1 MKIILAGLD
10 IGGLLEIEELTWQA
24 AAFLILGLIGMGA
37 AVAILWIK
45 AASMFLRLKE
55 DLRGGKK

>member
-10 IGGLLEIEELTWQA
+10 IGGLLEMEELTWQA

-37 AVAILWIK
+37 AVAILRIK
-45 AASMFLRLKE
+45 AASMFLRLTE

>member
-1 MKIILAGLD
+1 M
-10 IGGLLEIEELTWQA
+10 EELTWQA

>member
-1 MKIILAGLD
+1 M
-10 IGGLLEIEELTWQA
+10 EELTWQA

-37 AVAILWIK
+37 AVAILRIK